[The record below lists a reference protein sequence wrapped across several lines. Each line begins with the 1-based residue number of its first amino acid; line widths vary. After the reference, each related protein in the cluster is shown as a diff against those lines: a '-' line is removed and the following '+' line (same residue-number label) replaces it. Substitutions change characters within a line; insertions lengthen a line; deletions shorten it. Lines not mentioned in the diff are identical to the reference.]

1 MIFGGGLVG
10 LVVLGLWIFCILD
23 VISTDE
29 VLVRNIPK
37 LLWLGIVVFLPT
49 IGSIA
54 WLVLGRPPGAGFQ
67 IGSRVGVHRPQKR
80 TLGPEDSP
88 EFLGNLERRRL
99 EDWEAQLRRREEEL
113 RRRDEGDQGPAAT

>member
-49 IGSIA
+49 IGSVA
-54 WLVLGRPPGAGFQ
+54 WLVLGRPAGAGFQ

-113 RRRDEGDQGPAAT
+113 RRDEGGEGPAAT